1 MSYSK
6 YNNIVRR
13 ISNIKVRQT
22 SKGGST
28 MRYKDIFL
36 QKEYRKVLVANVISR
51 FGDSID
57 SIAFTWL
64 VYQVTES
71 AAWSAAMFAMN
82 QLPGVLVQPFA
93 GALVEGMNKKR
104 VTVAADVIRGIV
116 VAGLAILYF
125 LGKVNPWVMV
135 AFTLIIS
142 TVEAF
147 CGPASMA
154 LIPRLIAPEYYEHAT
169 SLNSSICTV
178 VQLIGLGAAG
188 VVIGKLGIEGAIAID
203 AVTFFGS
210 AFIRLT
216 LRVKEEKQETK
227 QFSFASYLEVLK
239 GGVQYLKESSIVK
252 NLCMMGV
259 LANAVIVPI
268 NSLQSPIINEV
279 MGQGAELMSAFG
291 VALVAGMGA
300 GSFAFPAISKKL
312 SAGKKIVWGGVGI
325 GICMASYSLGNIC
338 RGQVV
343 AVYAL
348 TIIVSFLLGFFASVI
363 SATTSV
369 ALMKEV
375 TQEYLARVGAIF
387 GAAASAATPAAS
399 LLVGALVVPFST
411 SQILVVSG
419 AVCVI
424 LFLGIAAAKVR
435 FE

>member
-1 MSYSK
+1 
-6 YNNIVRR
+6 
-13 ISNIKVRQT
+13 
-22 SKGGST
+22 
-28 MRYKDIFL
+28 MRYKDIFS
-36 QKEYRKVLVANVISR
+36 QKEYMKLMVANVISR

-82 QLPGVLVQPFA
+82 QLPSVLVQPFA

-169 SLNSSICTV
+169 SLNASVCTV

-210 AFIRLT
+210 AFIRMT
-216 LRVKEEKQETK
+216 LRVQEEKQQTEEI
-227 QFSFASYLEVLK
+227 SVSSYLENLK
-239 GGVQYLKESSIVK
+239 VVCS
-252 NLCMMGV
+252 
-259 LANAVIVPI
+259 
-268 NSLQSPIINEV
+268 
-279 MGQGAELMSAFG
+279 
-291 VALVAGMGA
+291 
-300 GSFAFPAISKKL
+300 ISK
-312 SAGKKIVWGGVGI
+312 
-325 GICMASYSLGNIC
+325 
-338 RGQVV
+338 R
-343 AVYAL
+343 AVL
-348 TIIVSFLLGFFASVI
+348 
-363 SATTSV
+363 
-369 ALMKEV
+369 
-375 TQEYLARVGAIF
+375 
-387 GAAASAATPAAS
+387 
-399 LLVGALVVPFST
+399 
-411 SQILVVSG
+411 
-419 AVCVI
+419 
-424 LFLGIAAAKVR
+424 
-435 FE
+435 